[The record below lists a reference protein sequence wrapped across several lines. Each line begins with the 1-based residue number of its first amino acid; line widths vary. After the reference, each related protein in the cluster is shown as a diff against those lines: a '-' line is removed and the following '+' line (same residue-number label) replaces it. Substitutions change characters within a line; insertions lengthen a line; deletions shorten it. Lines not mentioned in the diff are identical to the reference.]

1 MSIKFNIE
9 KSKTEHTKLK
19 IEISVML
26 SDIMNI
32 IKRLIKSCI
41 PLILAGRLILP
52 YYDVTQPTL
61 YSPHPQLSSGITFDL
76 RQCKSMEEFPFD
88 IINF

>member
-1 MSIKFNIE
+1 VSIKFNIE

-32 IKRLIKSCI
+32 IKRLIKSS
-41 PLILAGRLILP
+41 LL
-52 YYDVTQPTL
+52 
-61 YSPHPQLSSGITFDL
+61 
-76 RQCKSMEEFPFD
+76 
-88 IINF
+88 